1 MGPPTGPDLRLSPAS
16 EGRLPAGSTQALA
29 VACKASAQRRTPC
42 SPPSC
47 STRSVDTG
55 PKWPFPHWLC
65 HSHRLPASPLPAVSP
80 PGLTVVCA
88 GPLLAWSRP
97 LGRRGGLVRSLG
109 RESAERGR
117 RAHWGRAGAGDVTP
131 RHTVRAEVRV
141 RAVKAAAPWA
151 QVPGA
156 RRWCPT
162 GGCAAAAALTPR
174 WAPLRR
180 APRHRLCWSPARRWD
195 PPASASLFPASQRA
209 ERTGTDMSREETG
222 PSPWLRQQRTGR
234 WDRRPWPHVVL
245 TGPVRARARPWRG
258 DPCLQGSSVP
268 RPDGAQR

>member
-55 PKWPFPHWLC
+55 PEWPFPHWLC

-97 LGRRGGLVRSLG
+97 LGRRGGLVHSLG

-162 GGCAAAAALTPR
+162 GGCPPLGGHPCAGHPVTGSAGALRGAGTRPPPPPSSR
-174 WAPLRR
+174 
-180 APRHRLCWSPARRWD
+180 RHR
-195 PPASASLFPASQRA
+195 
-209 ERTGTDMSREETG
+209 G
-222 PSPWLRQQRTGR
+222 PSG
-234 WDRRPWPHVVL
+234 
-245 TGPVRARARPWRG
+245 
-258 DPCLQGSSVP
+258 QG
-268 RPDGAQR
+268 QT